1 VLQFFTERPYAHL
14 ADATAA
20 IWERF
25 DVNVSLKSVAN
36 ILHKHRWSRT
46 GQRGTNKSMLRA
58 PDAARGV
65 DDSSTQRQS
74 QTSGVVASA
83 REASEAQ
90 EETFNIVP
98 QLVKS
103 TSPAPALAS
112 PALPVVLP
120 EISLPAFF
128 LQSAVE
134 PTRGGGRPVMP
145 LLDVRQPCPICG
157 CSPREHQNA

>member
-1 VLQFFTERPYAHL
+1 VLQFFTEKPYAHL

-46 GQRGTNKSMLRA
+46 GQRGSNKRMLRG

-65 DDSSTQRQS
+65 DDSNTLPQS
-74 QTSGVVASA
+74 EPSDVSSPLEVSQ
-83 REASEAQ
+83 AQ

-98 QLVKS
+98 QLGE
-103 TSPAPALAS
+103 TPSPAPALAS
-112 PALPVVLP
+112 PPSPVVLP

-134 PTRGGGRPVMP
+134 PKRDGGRPVMP
-145 LLDVRQPCPICG
+145 VLGVRQPCPTCG
-157 CSPREHQNA
+157 CSSREHQNV